1 MPHTLMKNRY
11 IIHVDMDAFFAA
23 IEERDRPE
31 LKGKPIVV
39 GSDPKGGKG
48 RGVVS
53 TCSYAARKYGIHSA
67 MPISIAYK
75 KCPQCIFL
83 PVDFEKYSRVSSQII
98 EILGSFSPELE
109 QVSVDEAFL
118 DITGTHKLFGTPHET
133 CLKIKERIK
142 KETGLTASIGLAPNK
157 MVAKIASG
165 LEKPD
170 GLVNVKKEDLTAF
183 LEALDVGLIWGVG
196 PKTKDELIRMG
207 INTIG
212 DIARRS
218 KDELIGLFGKNGAW
232 FWEVSH
238 GIDESEVITE
248 RETKSISN
256 ESTFDEDT
264 KDRRLIERQLAL
276 LSELVADRLREG
288 KIKTRTI
295 TLKIRLE
302 GFHTYTRSTT
312 LRETTNFTED
322 MITAVQKLYANF
334 EIKGRKVRLVGVRAS
349 NLSLTDEPDLFR
361 SRPSAKTESLHKA
374 IDTIKARFG
383 KSSISRASSK

>member
-1 MPHTLMKNRY
+1 
-11 IIHVDMDAFFAA
+11 MDAFFAS

-39 GSDPKGGKG
+39 GADPKGGKG

-53 TCSYAARKYGIHSA
+53 ACSYAARKCGIHSA

-75 KCPQCIFL
+75 KCPECIFL
-83 PVDFEKYSRVSSQII
+83 PVDFEKYSSVSSKIV
-98 EILGSFSPELE
+98 EILGGFSPELE

-157 MVAKIASG
+157 MTAKIASG
-165 LEKPD
+165 LKKPD
-170 GLVNVKKEDLTAF
+170 GLVEVKKEDLISF
-183 LEALDVGLIWGVG
+183 LGPLDVGLIWGVG
-196 PKTKDELIRMG
+196 PKAKEELSRIG

-212 DIARRS
+212 DLAARS
-218 KDELIGLFGKNGAW
+218 KDELISLFGKNGEW

-248 RETKSISN
+248 HETKSISN

-264 KDRRLIERQLAL
+264 ADRRLIEKELAS

-288 KIKTRTI
+288 EIKARTI

-302 GFHTYTRSTT
+302 GFRTYTRSTT
-312 LRETTNFTED
+312 LQEPTNFTED
-322 MITAVQKLYANF
+322 MMKAVRKLYEDF
-334 EIKGRKVRLVGVRAS
+334 EIKKIRVRLVGVRAS
-349 NLSLTDEPDLFR
+349 NLSLVDEPDLFR
-361 SRPSAKTESLHKA
+361 TKPSVKTEALHKA
-374 IDTIKARFG
+374 IDRIKTRFG

>member
-1 MPHTLMKNRY
+1 
-11 IIHVDMDAFFAA
+11 MDAFFAS
-23 IEERDRPE
+23 IEERGRPE

-48 RGVVS
+48 RGVVAA
-53 TCSYAARKYGIHSA
+53 CSYAARKFGIHSA

-75 KCPQCIFL
+75 KCPECIFL
-83 PVDFEKYSRVSSQII
+83 PVDFEKYAGVSSKII
-98 EILGSFSPELE
+98 EILGSFSPDLE

-118 DITGTHKLFGTPHET
+118 DITGTYKLFGTPHET

-142 KETGLTASIGLAPNK
+142 NQTGLTASIGLAPNK
-157 MVAKIASG
+157 MAAKIASG
-165 LEKPD
+165 LKKPD
-170 GLVNVKKEDLTAF
+170 GLVEVEKKDLISF
-183 LEALDVGLIWGVG
+183 LEPLDVGLIWGVG
-196 PKTKDELIRMG
+196 SKTKDGLSRLG

-218 KDELIGLFGKNGAW
+218 KDELISLFGKNGEW

-256 ESTFDEDT
+256 ESTFEEDT
-264 KDRRLIERQLAL
+264 ADRKFIEKELVI

-288 KIKTRTI
+288 KTKARTI

-302 GFHTYTRSTT
+302 GFRTYTRSTT
-312 LRETTNFTED
+312 LQEPTNFTED
-322 MITAVQKLYANF
+322 VMKAIQKLYEDF
-334 EIKGRKVRLVGVRAS
+334 EMKKVKVRLVGVRAS
-349 NLSLTDEPDLFR
+349 GLSLIDEPDLFR
-361 SRPSAKTESLHKA
+361 AKPSAKTEALHEA
-374 IDTIKARFG
+374 IDRIKVRFG

>member
-1 MPHTLMKNRY
+1 MKNRY
-11 IIHVDMDAFFAA
+11 IIHVDMDAFFAS

-39 GSDPKGGKG
+39 GADPKGGKG

-53 TCSYAARKYGIHSA
+53 ACSYAARKCGIHSA

-75 KCPQCIFL
+75 KCPECIFL
-83 PVDFEKYSRVSSQII
+83 PVDFEKYSSVSSKIV
-98 EILGSFSPELE
+98 EILGGFSPELE

-157 MVAKIASG
+157 MTAKIASG
-165 LEKPD
+165 LKKPD
-170 GLVNVKKEDLTAF
+170 GLVEVKKEDLISF
-183 LEALDVGLIWGVG
+183 LGPLDVGLIWGVG
-196 PKTKDELIRMG
+196 PKAKEELSRIG

-212 DIARRS
+212 DLAARS
-218 KDELIGLFGKNGAW
+218 KDELISLFGKNGEW

-248 RETKSISN
+248 HETKSISN

-264 KDRRLIERQLAL
+264 ADRRLIEKELAS

-288 KIKTRTI
+288 EIKARTI

-302 GFHTYTRSTT
+302 GFRTYTRSTT
-312 LRETTNFTED
+312 LQEPTNFTED
-322 MITAVQKLYANF
+322 MMKAVRKLYEDF
-334 EIKGRKVRLVGVRAS
+334 EIKKIRVRLVGVRAS
-349 NLSLTDEPDLFR
+349 NLSLVDEPDLFR
-361 SRPSAKTESLHKA
+361 TKPSVKTEALHKA
-374 IDTIKARFG
+374 IDRIKTRFG